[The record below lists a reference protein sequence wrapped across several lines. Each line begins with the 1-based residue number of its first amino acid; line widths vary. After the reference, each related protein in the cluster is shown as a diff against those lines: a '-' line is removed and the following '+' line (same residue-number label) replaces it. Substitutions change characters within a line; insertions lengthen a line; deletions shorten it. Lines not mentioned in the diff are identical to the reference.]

1 MNLNMIRKLPSD
13 QNFNRKLQLSD
24 PNYDERGRQ
33 WDLNYDPHVN
43 TN

>member
-24 PNYDERGRQ
+24 PNYDERGGSGISIMIRM
-33 WDLNYDPHVN
+33 
-43 TN
+43 